1 MRIAVFATN
10 VADFGRYAR
19 GQKGSGR
26 VATAKTST
34 KKPDL
39 VRVGLLVSTAEG
51 NYATAVEMRNVAAT
65 VKIAYNSGNAAKIS
79 VLPITS

>member
-1 MRIAVFATN
+1 MLPISVGAPVR
-10 VADFGRYAR
+10 
-19 GQKGSGR
+19 KR
-26 VATAKTST
+26 VGGGLQQRKQGT

-39 VRVGLLVSTAEG
+39 VRVGLWIPPAEG
-51 NYATAVEMRNVAAT
+51 DYATAVEMRNVAAT

>member
-1 MRIAVFATN
+1 MLPI
-10 VADFGRYAR
+10 
-19 GQKGSGR
+19 SGDAPVSKR
-26 VATAKTST
+26 VGGGLQQQNQGT

-39 VRVGLLVSTAEG
+39 VRVGLPVSTAEG
-51 NYATAVEMRNVAAT
+51 DYATAVEMRNVAAT